1 MWSGDIPPF
10 YSLFNQWIRH
20 PYLNKNIFVR
30 VSRFCALL
38 FQEESWPQVCLWEI
52 DKLLYN
58 IWNKRSQKQVNA
70 ELYSHPAIRTCRS
83 PALLKAKS
91 TTSLKEK
98 RNKNTSL
105 VAVKVVRQ
113 TFLVLPHLAGTDFS
127 VRDIYPVWRD
137 EGSERVQLF
146 QLCGR

>member
-1 MWSGDIPPF
+1 MGSGDIPPF

-20 PYLNKNIFVR
+20 SYLNKNIFR
-30 VSRFCALL
+30 RFSRFCSLL
-38 FQEESWPQVCLWEI
+38 FQEESWPQVCLQEI

-70 ELYSHPAIRTCRS
+70 ELQSPSHKNLQKSS
-83 PALLKAKS
+83 PPEGKIDHI
-91 TTSLKEK
+91 TERK

-113 TFLVLPHLAGTDFS
+113 TFLVLPHLSETDFS
-127 VRDIYPVWRD
+127 VRDIYPVCRD